1 MLSIAQHKIYNKY
14 LVTPKGLN
22 QDISAGRGSHM
33 VSEVSDVAG
42 ESPLSL
48 SAQTIGSFG
57 AGTAWRS
64 KHIGLKGIQKG
75 NIKTVVDF
83 NTNQVDP
90 KVR

>member
-1 MLSIAQHKIYNKY
+1 MLSIAQHKIHSKY
-14 LVTPKGLN
+14 LTSPKGLN
-22 QDISAGRGSHM
+22 QSVSAGKGSDM
-33 VSEVSDVAG
+33 VSDVTDVAG

-48 SAQTIGSFG
+48 SAQTFGSFG

-90 KVR
+90 SVR